1 MTIHKS
7 KGLEFDQVILPNLT
21 KGAKSD
27 DNDLLRWQEQVDD
40 SNHNTLLLAALGPYD
55 DDNDPIYSYLK
66 HEQRARSLLENT
78 RVLYVAATRAIQK
91 LHLFG
96 ELKSKKEGWEK
107 PTDTSL
113 LSCIWPT
120 IENSLSQS
128 EFQVK
133 ELPEPAIIQADSSQ
147 ASAAHS
153 FYRRLPSEFVAQRM
167 PKNRMILGVSKHKK
181 KAQAA
186 DLLDQ
191 RARHLGTVLHRTLKQ
206 IGQEG
211 IDSWPQKRRAG
222 LTSFWISSLKQ
233 MGIMVSTSEL
243 ASLSAAIENM
253 LNDPKGRWILDN
265 HIENQCEQELSYFD
279 ADSQTVKTSII
290 DRTFVENQTR
300 WIIDYKYSR
309 PNDDET
315 EQQFSQ
321 RQTEAYQGQLKHYAQ
336 LYRHID
342 KYSVRCAL
350 YFPQTAVFIEVA
362 GN

>member
-1 MTIHKS
+1 M
-7 KGLEFDQVILPNLT
+7 
-21 KGAKSD
+21 
-27 DNDLLRWQEQVDD
+27 
-40 SNHNTLLLAALGPYD
+40 
-55 DDNDPIYSYLK
+55 
-66 HEQRARSLLENT
+66 
-78 RVLYVAATRAIQK
+78 
-91 LHLFG
+91 
-96 ELKSKKEGWEK
+96 
-107 PTDTSL
+107 
-113 LSCIWPT
+113 
-120 IENSLSQS
+120 
-128 EFQVK
+128 
-133 ELPEPAIIQADSSQ
+133 
-147 ASAAHS
+147 
-153 FYRRLPSEFVAQRM
+153 
-167 PKNRMILGVSKHKK
+167 
-181 KAQAA
+181 
-186 DLLDQ
+186 
-191 RARHLGTVLHRTLKQ
+191 GTVLHRTLKQ

-222 LTSFWISSLKQ
+222 LSSFWKSSLKQ

-243 ASLSAAIENM
+243 ASLSAAIETM
-253 LNDPKGRWILDN
+253 LNDAKGRWILDN

-309 PNDDET
+309 PNDDEC

-321 RQTEAYQGQLKHYAQ
+321 RQTEAYRGQLNHYAQ